1 MKKRIL
7 LALGSAGAAA
17 AIIPLFAAFE
27 AHVINVTAKIEN
39 ALQVQTEAIEFGTVF
54 PEEVLFKD
62 FGVQLSDSFREEG
75 RVDDVEYHI
84 KQKDKPIDPQGKVCR
99 DGTTD
104 CAPELQISTTQ
115 FCHKNRP
122 TDPGGPEDPY
132 YDVCYPSL
140 CPYLS
145 KDSDDDE
152 QGSLGNDNDG
162 SIGAFHRAECDDGED
177 NDLDGDIDWPDDN
190 ECTSKYDDD
199 EDEEGQQGLVNGYL
213 AKSIQDIV
221 DIWTIDLHVP
231 CFKGS
236 CAQDNVIPED
246 YQLDPR
252 LEHEV
257 FGCDLWVEV
266 TGEIFPECSDGLNND
281 SDEDI
286 DSADLG
292 CLDDSGNWDPT
303 DDDESDA

>member
-122 TDPGGPEDPY
+122 TDPGDP
-132 YDVCYPSL
+132 DRVL
-140 CPYLS
+140 
-145 KDSDDDE
+145 
-152 QGSLGNDNDG
+152 
-162 SIGAFHRAECDDGED
+162 
-177 NDLDGDIDWPDDN
+177 
-190 ECTSKYDDD
+190 
-199 EDEEGQQGLVNGYL
+199 
-213 AKSIQDIV
+213 
-221 DIWTIDLHVP
+221 
-231 CFKGS
+231 
-236 CAQDNVIPED
+236 
-246 YQLDPR
+246 
-252 LEHEV
+252 
-257 FGCDLWVEV
+257 
-266 TGEIFPECSDGLNND
+266 
-281 SDEDI
+281 
-286 DSADLG
+286 
-292 CLDDSGNWDPT
+292 
-303 DDDESDA
+303 